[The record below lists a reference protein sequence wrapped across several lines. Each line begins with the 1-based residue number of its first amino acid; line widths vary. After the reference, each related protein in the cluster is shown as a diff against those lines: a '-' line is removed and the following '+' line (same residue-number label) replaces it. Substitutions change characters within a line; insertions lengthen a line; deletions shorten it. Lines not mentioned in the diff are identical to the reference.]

1 MTFRTE
7 CSLPEPLPSFER
19 NRDHR
24 KIRVTNTR
32 PIPRPTKD
40 KSVRAVLIAVNA
52 SRRMTFESACNVSD
66 CFRRNRIKGVMT
78 HALISGAGP
87 YREFCL
93 RNNLT
98 TTLYQNS
105 EFGVVT
111 IRVEYDGLPNLY
123 SAGIFEHERKL
134 PFLTGRQT

>member
-32 PIPRPTKD
+32 PIHRPTQD
-40 KSVRAVLIAVNA
+40 KFVRAVLVAVNA
-52 SRRMTFESACNVSD
+52 SRRMPFESACNVSD
-66 CFRRNRIKGVMT
+66 RFRRNRIKGVMT
-78 HALISGAGP
+78 HTLISGAWP
-87 YREFCL
+87 NRESCL

-105 EFGVVT
+105 QIDIVT
-111 IRVEYDGLPNLY
+111 IG
-123 SAGIFEHERKL
+123 
-134 PFLTGRQT
+134 